1 MARHLN
7 NELVCDMAETYGV
20 FDWRALPARLAATL
34 AAGLR
39 DDSRVK
45 LAAAG
50 SKVSPQLLVAALA
63 ADSLRLLVWQNTKDG
78 QHGRNA
84 PASITAQ
91 LCGNDKEESAAG
103 FDSPEAFRAWR
114 EKMIG
119 GGELG

>member
-63 ADSLRLLVWQNTKDG
+63 ADSLRLHQILLS
-78 QHGRNA
+78 H
-84 PASITAQ
+84 
-91 LCGNDKEESAAG
+91 
-103 FDSPEAFRAWR
+103 
-114 EKMIG
+114 
-119 GGELG
+119 